1 MSGDFLD
8 FNREFL
14 GERGVRLK
22 NERVV
27 VDAIGWTRLGLY
39 AGRM

>member
-8 FNREFL
+8 INREFL

-22 NERVV
+22 YERII
-27 VDAIGWTRLGLY
+27 VDAIGW
-39 AGRM
+39 A